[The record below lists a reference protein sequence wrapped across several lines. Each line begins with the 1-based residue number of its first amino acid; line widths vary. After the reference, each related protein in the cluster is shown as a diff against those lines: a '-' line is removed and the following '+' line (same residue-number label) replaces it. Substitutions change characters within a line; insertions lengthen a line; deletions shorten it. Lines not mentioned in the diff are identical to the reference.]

1 MNRPLTSLALV
12 GALLVGG
19 ALAAAPANAVGDD
32 GTVVYYSLPFRSDLV
47 RVEQPSDQPQAL
59 ITTAT
64 YAQWQADGFPAP
76 AAAGVTYHAYTWS
89 PDVLADLTFGT
100 DDRAEA
106 TRLSFAEWQRVG
118 SPRPVT
124 TSLPEVGYAF
134 SYGSSSEVFVDTF
147 LLFLHGGTPLTAPTH
162 KLTYAE
168 YVHLGSAEL
177 AYNVADNY
185 PFSGMFMRK
194 LAWSPAI
201 VWEIPQNGSGDLLSY
216 DDWAARAFPT
226 PQVVKSFP
234 GDRYCQA
241 AGSSDITYRGYA
253 APGGVKMSYSQWA
266 AAGRPAPA
274 RC

>member
-1 MNRPLTSLALV
+1 MHRTLTSIAVV

-19 ALAAAPANAVGDD
+19 AVTAAPASAADAS
-32 GTVVYYSLPFRSDLV
+32 TITYYSLPFRSDLV
-47 RVEQPSDQPQAL
+47 RVEALTDQNQTF

-64 YAQWQADGFPAP
+64 YAEWQEDGFPSP
-76 AAAGVTYHAYTWS
+76 RAAGVTYHAYTWS
-89 PDVLADLTFGT
+89 PDVLADLHFGD
-100 DDRAEA
+100 DDRTEA
-106 TRLSFAEWQRVG
+106 TQLSFAEWQRVG

-124 TSLPEVGYAF
+124 TSLPESGYAF
-134 SYGSSSEVFVDTF
+134 SYGSSSEVFVDTS
-147 LLFLHGGTPLTAPTH
+147 LLLRDGGPVTAPTH

-168 YVHLGSAEL
+168 YVHLGSPEL
-177 AYNVADNY
+177 AEAAADNY

-194 LAWSPAI
+194 FAWSPAI

-234 GDRYCQA
+234 GDRYCKA

-253 APGGVKMSYSQWA
+253 APDGVKMSYAQWV

>member
-1 MNRPLTSLALV
+1 MNRPLVSIALV
-12 GALLVGG
+12 GAVLVGG
-19 ALAAAPANAVGDD
+19 AVAAAPAAAGNT
-32 GTVVYYSLPFRSDLV
+32 GTVIYYSLPFRGDLV
-47 RVEQPSDQPQAL
+47 RVDQSTHQEGAS

-64 YAQWQADGFPAP
+64 YAQWRADGFPAP
-76 AAAGVTYHAYTWS
+76 AAAGVTYRAYTWS
-89 PDVLADLTFGT
+89 SDVLADLTFGT

-106 TRLSFAEWQRVG
+106 TRLSSAEWQRVG

-124 TSLPEVGYAF
+124 TSLPSSAIAYSFA
-134 SYGSSSEVFVDTF
+134 SSSEVFVNTSMLPQGDS
-147 LLFLHGGTPLTAPTH
+147 APTTTH

-168 YVHLGSAEL
+168 YTHLGSPQLAEEFGH
-177 AYNVADNY
+177 DSY

-201 VWEIPQNGSGDLLSY
+201 VWEIPENASGDVLTY
-216 DDWAARAFPT
+216 DEWAAFAFPT

-241 AGSSDITYRGYA
+241 AGSADITYRGYA
-253 APGGVKMSYSQWA
+253 APDGVKMSYAQWVT
-266 AAGRPAPA
+266 AGKPAPA